1 MWPHTCT
8 SYIQNTSTV
17 LTYYNIYESY
27 IYKNLENS
35 YSSLLLQLSELYI
48 LCILLHVCVQVASY
62 NYYILVPSS
71 DVYNIIY
78 VCHVQNCVF

>member
-1 MWPHTCT
+1 MWPHIHV
-8 SYIQNTSTV
+8 YRILVQ
-17 LTYYNIYESY
+17 YN

-71 DVYNIIY
+71 DVYNMY
-78 VCHVQNCVF
+78 VMCTKLCILDFSIFFTTKFR